1 MGEEDDEYG
10 EEETYK
16 REQEA
21 DYDFMWGTDLILI
34 SLELEEAYPCYTS
47 APWCHIRLLTV

>member
-10 EEETYK
+10 DEDTYK

-21 DYDFMWGTDLILI
+21 DFDFMWAG
-34 SLELEEAYPCYTS
+34 
-47 APWCHIRLLTV
+47 WQR